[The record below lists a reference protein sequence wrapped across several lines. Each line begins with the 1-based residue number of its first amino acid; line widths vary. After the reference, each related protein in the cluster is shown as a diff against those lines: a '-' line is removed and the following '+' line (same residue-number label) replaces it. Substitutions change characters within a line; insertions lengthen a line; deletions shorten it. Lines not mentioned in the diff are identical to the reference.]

1 MNHITKSATNKNS
14 RKRVISSLKKF
25 NKLLDAESRTID
37 DHYLTKGERLH
48 IIDSCLFDCLRGD
61 WADDYFFG
69 SITCSSKHGDIRRL
83 NDHFEYIKKCFQM
96 TTSREPLNPSFTDD
110 LLWIGGEDEEVKL
123 ARLLGISEVIIRRY
137 YEPFGGATYHDV
149 ISATKGQFSFPR
161 WVLIIDNSSG
171 KRRVRFDYVCRTDHK
186 ERVIFS
192 RYFVS
197 PNDLIDLVYKPF
209 QREKAIEQKKLE
221 QARQEAQK
229 KLNEIVKERTNDR
242 AEGLYAK
249 AQRLLSR
256 SKLEAIDLSVKLPE
270 KSDEVSND

>member
-48 IIDSCLFDCLRGD
+48 IIDSCLFDYD
-61 WADDYFFG
+61 F

-197 PNDLIDLVYKPF
+197 SNDLIDLVYKPF